1 MKYLKIFES
10 FSKINEK
17 NINKRNVEN
26 TIDKFK
32 KDAGSWNSVKM
43 QYLGIITE
51 DFYVKAKSSPEVF
64 ISMKELSKYYPGWTI
79 DEFKEVYLAVEG
91 ELPKNVK

>member
-10 FSKINEK
+10 FSKINEEFT
-17 NINKRNVEN
+17 NKRNVEN
-26 TIDKFK
+26 TIEKYK
-32 KDAGSWNSVKM
+32 KDPRSWNSVKL

-51 DFYVKAKSSPEVF
+51 DFYVKANKNLEVYV
-64 ISMKELSKYYPGWTI
+64 SMKELRKYYPGWTI

-91 ELPKNVK
+91 ELPKDVK